1 MWGPQQIVLGLTG
14 SIWPSHVGRDLA
26 GAIVGLRQAFP
37 TTTTNAGLLIGL
49 PAIFLAG
56 TKPVSLA
63 VHTIDR
69 QRCNTTIPRGYR
81 DHQQKTFQFPRS
93 VEFHYNAAP
102 SRCLTD
108 GAELRPA

>member
-1 MWGPQQIVLGLTG
+1 MWSPQQIVLGLTE

-49 PAIFLAG
+49 PAIFLAD
-56 TKPVSLA
+56 TKPSRWLFIQSTANDV
-63 VHTIDR
+63 TP
-69 QRCNTTIPRGYR
+69 TIPRGYR
-81 DHQQKTFQFPRS
+81 DHQQTAFQFPRS
-93 VEFHYNAAP
+93 VEHHYNAAP
-102 SRCLTD
+102 ARCLTD